1 MHEHKKHKLVPS
13 IYGVIALISTYI
25 HHTATKL
32 HLISTPL
39 IIYMFNF
46 SLWPLGALFFFSLAC
61 INVIGFKF
69 QKSKMSFEKFEFV
82 KFGNETRHR
91 GTRSDTR
98 E

>member
-1 MHEHKKHKLVPS
+1 MENILTKPVKDYERKNIFTIRPIQSNKKQMHEHKKHKLVPS

-46 SLWPLGALFFFSLAC
+46 SLWPLGALFFPLYC
-61 INVIGFKF
+61 KNVIGFKF
-69 QKSKMSFEKFEFV
+69 
-82 KFGNETRHR
+82 
-91 GTRSDTR
+91 
-98 E
+98 